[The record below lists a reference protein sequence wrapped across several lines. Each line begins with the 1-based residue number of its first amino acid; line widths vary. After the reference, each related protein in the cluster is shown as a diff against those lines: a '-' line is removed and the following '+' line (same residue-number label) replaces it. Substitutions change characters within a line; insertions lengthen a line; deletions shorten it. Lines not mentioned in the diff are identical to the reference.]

1 MNRAV
6 KGDLLPGEARL
17 LQPRILIPFVLTALI
32 WGSTWLVIKGQ
43 LGDVPPSW
51 SVTWRFALSAAGM
64 FALVLIRR
72 EPLLLNAAG
81 LRMAAMMGLCLFSI
95 NFQFVYRSEQYL
107 TSGLV
112 AVLFALL
119 LVPNALLAR
128 VFLGQTITRGFV
140 IGTLIA
146 MAGIALLML
155 HEYRLALSRNG
166 DLGGGDLGGGVLIGG
181 LMVLVGIIGA
191 SIGNVLQAS
200 PAARGQP
207 VFTLLAWAM
216 LIGAVF
222 DATIAWTLSGPP
234 RFDWT
239 PGYIGGV
246 LYLALI
252 GTVVTFPMYNGL
264 LRALGPGRAAYN
276 GVLVPVVAMLLST
289 AFEGY
294 RWSLLAGAG
303 AVLALIGLVVALRA
317 RRPSR

>member
-1 MNRAV
+1 M
-6 KGDLLPGEARL
+6 KGELLPGEPLPGEARF

-51 SVTWRFALSAAGM
+51 SVTWRFTIAALGM
-64 FALVLIRR
+64 FAFVLAKRLPLVLDARGFAV
-72 EPLLLNAAG
+72 AAV
-81 LRMAAMMGLCLFSI
+81 MGCSVFSC

-119 LVPNALLAR
+119 LVPNTIFSR
-128 VFLGQTITRGFV
+128 VFLGQRITRGFV

-155 HEYRLALSRNG
+155 HEYRLALAQNSAMGAN
-166 DLGGGDLGGGVLIGG
+166 VLIGG
-181 LMVLVGIIGA
+181 AMVLTALVFA
-191 SIGNVLQAS
+191 SIGNVIQAS
-200 PAARGQP
+200 TFARGQP
-207 VFTLLAWAM
+207 VPSLLAWAM
-216 LIGAVF
+216 LIGACV
-222 DATIAWTLSGPP
+222 DAVIAWFLSGPP
-234 RFDWT
+234 RFDWN
-239 PGYIGGV
+239 PGYVGGV
-246 LYLALI
+246 AYLAII
-252 GTVVTFPMYNGL
+252 GSVVTFPMYNGL

-294 RWSLLAGAG
+294 QWSLLAGSG